1 MKNDRKTIDFVH
13 FLVKIAFLS
22 LLPYPTTLP
31 NTWYIINNPND
42 DVNTQKVVIL
52 VLDKVIGSKMQFS
65 LKNGQ
70 NQWFSGHFSLN
81 KIVF

>member
-1 MKNDRKTIDFVH
+1 MFIVGYSYFFCKH
-13 FLVKIAFLS
+13 
-22 LLPYPTTLP
+22 YQTT
-31 NTWYIINNPND
+31 WHIGNNPND

>member
-1 MKNDRKTIDFVH
+1 MRVFICRIRIYIQKN
-13 FLVKIAFLS
+13 
-22 LLPYPTTLP
+22 YQTT
-31 NTWYIINNPND
+31 WHIINNPND